1 MSAAESHSPSRLNPA
16 VQAKTMID
24 RLFVYGSLAP
34 GKPNEHVLAN
44 VPGNWE
50 PASVRGTLRQA
61 GWGAAI
67 GFPGITLDE
76 RGDEI
81 HGLVFSSNELAAHW
95 PRLDQL
101 EGDEYERTLTS
112 AKLADGTQVDAYIYE
127 LSSRTMPVGS

>member
-1 MSAAESHSPSRLNPA
+1 MSATGSHSPSRLNSA

-50 PASVRGTLRQA
+50 PASVRGTLRQE

-67 GFPGITLDE
+67 GFPGITLE
-76 RGDEI
+76 ETI
-81 HGLVFSSNELAAHW
+81 A
-95 PRLDQL
+95 
-101 EGDEYERTLTS
+101 
-112 AKLADGTQVDAYIYE
+112 
-127 LSSRTMPVGS
+127 SRW